1 MKPKKCTKLK
11 WGAKK
16 TTPFSKD
23 GHVPHLRA
31 SNICCLQKV
40 WDFGLLSQVIW
51 QIFTVRKKIGWI
63 VCIPPMCNEKNSS
76 PCNLPNQSLPRNS
89 DKHVSFGISSSP
101 YLAFSLS
108 NSCRLWPSCGDGIGC
123 GRKTSPTFFS
133 QRIGPHNRVVL
144 GLILVLSLGF
154 QYLYH
159 LLYHSQLF
167 QFHEVIKSDPQILA
181 GDVSTENLDA
191 GHQVRNRTTNP

>member
-1 MKPKKCTKLK
+1 
-11 WGAKK
+11 
-16 TTPFSKD
+16 
-23 GHVPHLRA
+23 
-31 SNICCLQKV
+31 
-40 WDFGLLSQVIW
+40 
-51 QIFTVRKKIGWI
+51 
-63 VCIPPMCNEKNSS
+63 MCNEKNSS

-144 GLILVLSLGF
+144 GLILVLSPGF
-154 QYLYH
+154 PVPVAVPFAVPFAH
-159 LLYHSQLF
+159 LF
-167 QFHEVIKSDPQILA
+167 QFHEVIIRRIPKSPSWWCFNGKPGRWSPSYLEDCQVWWKRNHL
-181 GDVSTENLDA
+181 
-191 GHQVRNRTTNP
+191 VRNRGMPKKRPAAP

>member
-1 MKPKKCTKLK
+1 MSHTCEPQTSVAYKKFEILVY
-11 WGAKK
+11 
-16 TTPFSKD
+16 FRR
-23 GHVPHLRA
+23 L
-31 SNICCLQKV
+31 
-40 WDFGLLSQVIW
+40 FGKSLPCE
-51 QIFTVRKKIGWI
+51 KKIGWI

-154 QYLYH
+154 QYQSLYH